1 MVNTPESRSDSL
13 GSSTE
18 QGHSIVF
25 LDFEHLTLTAT
36 LSTPLC
42 MLQLKINS
50 GKNNFKLV

>member
-42 MLQLKINS
+42 ML
-50 GKNNFKLV
+50 